1 MQLASDIRTTYRRTG
16 IAAVPGFAIEQEL
29 ERIARD
35 ISNVFLRRADALG
48 IEAPRGSS
56 QRDMTAQLKA
66 LFRHS
71 PKEYVASAKFAQH
84 LASVHRLGVSDAMLE
99 ALAELGIAAP
109 AISTRPVIHFM
120 TDDLRIEGGYHKTPI
135 HQDWRSVQGSVDGV
149 TMWMPLFDVTLN
161 DYPLEILPGSH
172 RRGLLPSADHAFGH
186 QVEEGAVDEA
196 QFVGVPLERGTA
208 AFFSGFLAHR
218 TGTQG
223 GERVRVALSYRFN
236 NAEDPSFVSRGYPDT
251 YVYKA
256 EKPLLNPEFPPQ
268 SLVEKTFPTE

>member
-1 MQLASDIRTTYRRTG
+1 VQRASDIRTTYRRTG
-16 IAAVPGFAIEQEL
+16 IAAIPNFAGEQEL
-29 ERIARD
+29 EQIARD
-35 ISNVFLRRADALG
+35 ISDVFLRRADALG
-48 IEAPRGSS
+48 IEAPRGST

-71 PKEYVASAKFAQH
+71 PKEYIASAKFAQH
-84 LASVHRLGVSDAMLE
+84 LASVHRLGVSDAMLQ
-99 ALAELGIAAP
+99 ALAELGIETP

-161 DYPLEILPGSH
+161 DYPLEVLPGSH
-172 RRGLLPSADHAFGH
+172 LRGLLPSADHAFGH
-186 QVEEGAVDEA
+186 QVEEGTVDEA
-196 QFVGVPLERGTA
+196 QFVAVPLERGTA

-218 TGTQG
+218 TGMKG
-223 GERVRVALSYRFN
+223 GDQVRVALSYRFN

-251 YVYKA
+251 YVYRA
-256 EKPLLNPEFPPQ
+256 EKPLLDPAFPPR
-268 SLVEKTFPTE
+268 SLVEKTFSTD